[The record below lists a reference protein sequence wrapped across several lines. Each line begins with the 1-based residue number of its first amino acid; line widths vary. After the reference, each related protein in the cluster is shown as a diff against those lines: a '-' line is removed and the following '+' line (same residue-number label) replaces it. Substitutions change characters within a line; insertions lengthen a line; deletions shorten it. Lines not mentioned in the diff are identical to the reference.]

1 VTRLLVSFLLLAV
14 CACSSKAPDLIVVTE
29 DDKEM
34 SAAMEKA
41 RKSVDTFIRAFQK
54 QHAGQSDFGVKM
66 AIRDGKK
73 VEHFWVEV
81 TRFDGK
87 QFEGT
92 ISNDPTMV
100 TTVKSGDH
108 VKVEKNKIDD
118 WMYVAKGK
126 LVGGYTVRVLRD
138 RLSAAE
144 RKALDD
150 SLPYK
155 ID

>member
-1 VTRLLVSFLLLAV
+1 
-14 CACSSKAPDLIVVTE
+14 
-29 DDKEM
+29 M
-34 SAAMEKA
+34 S
-41 RKSVDTFIRAFQK
+41 
-54 QHAGQSDFGVKM
+54 
-66 AIRDGKK
+66 
-73 VEHFWVEV
+73 
-81 TRFDGK
+81 FDGR

-92 ISNDPTMV
+92 ISNDPTIV
-100 TTVKSGDH
+100 KTVKSGDV
-108 VKVEKNKIDD
+108 VKVEKNAVED
-118 WMYVAKGK
+118 WMYVEKRK